1 MTAATQRIDIYLIL
15 TADDLIQ
22 AMVYHSSIG
31 IYHGQ
36 LTKKTKDFHQDSKQ
50 DSRLIATGVSESGR
64 HTKIRIW
71 EAVAERKSETPDPIP
86 DPTTTNEVR

>member
-31 IYHGQ
+31 IYH
-36 LTKKTKDFHQDSKQ
+36 
-50 DSRLIATGVSESGR
+50 R
-64 HTKIRIW
+64 
-71 EAVAERKSETPDPIP
+71 
-86 DPTTTNEVR
+86 

>member
-1 MTAATQRIDIYLIL
+1 M
-15 TADDLIQ
+15 
-22 AMVYHSSIG
+22 
-31 IYHGQ
+31 
-36 LTKKTKDFHQDSKQ
+36 KDFHQDSKQ